1 MNSSNK
7 ILFKRPKESARLLL
21 FCMIIGTL
29 PFFLFLFFF
38 VFYGEFNGGLL
49 LAGII
54 AAPVFF
60 ILPSY
65 QFFINIP
72 RYIRIDKNHIVFVH
86 YFFLV
91 DIEHFDIQEM
101 TLEQT
106 STKGIILTIN
116 YTGGIKKLSS
126 NQWNNYF
133 SKDDLFAEIIDALKN
148 SGYLIRVDKK

>member
-1 MNSSNK
+1 MYDYWDTS
-7 ILFKRPKESARLLL
+7 
-21 FCMIIGTL
+21 
-29 PFFLFLFFF
+29 FFLFLFFF
-38 VFYGEFNGGLL
+38 VFYGKFNGGLL

-54 AAPVFF
+54 AVPVFL
-60 ILPSY
+60 ILPAY

-91 DIEHFDIQEM
+91 DIKHFDIQEIK
-101 TLEQT
+101 LEQT

-126 NQWNNYF
+126 NHWNNYF
-133 SKDDLFAEIIDALKN
+133 SKDDLFAEIIDALKD
-148 SGYLIRVDKK
+148 SGYLICVDKK

>member
-1 MNSSNK
+1 MDSSNK
-7 ILFKRPKESARLLL
+7 SLFKRPKEGTQLLI
-21 FCMIIGTL
+21 FCMIIGAF

-38 VFYGEFNGGLL
+38 IFHGEFNKGLL

-54 AAPVFF
+54 GAPLFL
-60 ILPSY
+60 ILPAY

-91 DIEHFDIQEM
+91 DIEHFDIQEIK
-101 TLEQT
+101 LEQT

-126 NQWNNYF
+126 NQWNSYF
-133 SKDDLFAEIIDALKN
+133 SKDNLFDETIGALKD
-148 SGYLIRVDKK
+148 SGYFIRMDKK